1 MADFANDSS
10 FRDAEVCSAQPT
22 PSFECHPPPR
32 KSLTPTVSSCPKDVA
47 SLDAL
52 ATSSNNDRHFA
63 IKGGRHSII
72 PGAAN
77 IHDGILM
84 AMSRFN
90 TSVIHEVGCSLGSAC
105 AALDPYN
112 LSTIIDYH
120 TLTTNKT
127 ANMKPIVYNARVNK
141 LPAIVKAGPISR
153 TPGIHSGSGDT
164 RTRCVSS
171 TTGFVMGSARMNGH
185 SSDDISKNSASSP
198 STLTPDY
205 TKISG
210 ATIARFCN
218 STAMYPVS
226 TPSTATYP
234 SQVSKGVRKGRNV
247 LGLETVGDW
256 ALVGE
261 IPWTSLV
268 GDPDAGHTMLYFGI
282 TFENRDD
289 IDRILPAH
297 TDLFSQCGSSRLIG
311 GCCALMQPR
320 CHCEVRGGKC
330 RETLHEVQ
338 GSYDPTHVFQRL
350 VPGGQKLSKE

>member
-1 MADFANDSS
+1 MPPLCQLLREKFPSQVFAKNTSTYSFFNHDFW
-10 FRDAEVCSAQPT
+10 CK
-22 PSFECHPPPR
+22 PPR

-164 RTRCVSS
+164 RTR
-171 TTGFVMGSARMNGH
+171 
-185 SSDDISKNSASSP
+185 
-198 STLTPDY
+198 
-205 TKISG
+205 
-210 ATIARFCN
+210 
-218 STAMYPVS
+218 TAMYPVS

-311 GCCALMQPR
+311 GCCALMR
-320 CHCEVRGGKC
+320 M
-330 RETLHEVQ
+330 
-338 GSYDPTHVFQRL
+338 
-350 VPGGQKLSKE
+350 